1 MGALILVIIHAALV
15 NNLVL
20 THLIAVQDQVAFSNR
35 LEIARNVSVAVLVI
49 TSVSTPVNYLAY
61 KFLISVFAL
70 HYLSILIYMINIFLI
85 MQLCSY
91 FLRKKMPVYQRQI
104 NTFTPVLLFTSFI
117 IGATLFN
124 FQLAHAF
131 WSSLLYGVGT
141 GAGFGLV
148 LLLLTQL
155 RERIRL
161 ADVPAAFREL
171 PILFITLAIMS
182 MAFFGFTG
190 IGV

>member
-20 THLIAVQDQVAFSNR
+20 THLIAVQDQLAFSNR
-35 LEIARNVSVAVLVI
+35 LEPARRVSVAVLVI

-61 KFLISVFAL
+61 KFVIEVFAL

-85 MQLCSY
+85 VQLCCY
-91 FLRKKMPVYQRQI
+91 LIRRKMPVYQRQI
-104 NTFTPVLLFTSFI
+104 NAFTPVLLFTSFI

-124 FQLAHAF
+124 FQFAHTF

-148 LLLLTQL
+148 LLLFTQL
-155 RERIRL
+155 RERIQL
-161 ADVPAAFREL
+161 ALVPAAFREL

-190 IGV
+190 IGA